1 MMKNQKKNNFI
12 NSKLDWFTINETLDI
27 TTDLTSSNINR
38 GDIFRYALSNK
49 IILSIYFQS
58 PIILRRTSRKH
69 NKMKL
74 TSIPHSLLE
83 RLCFLDSTSFIN
95 NNSFITCSEGKYI
108 IPKESIIDTSLNGHE
123 YVSVQHLLAHS
134 LEFPPPVKG
143 KYSVN
148 YGISVLIC
156 GEIFQ
161 VFEKTTW
168 QKRISQQLMN
178 LPKSLVNEVRK
189 TLSRLSP
196 QLLYAQEY
204 FPLYNLPP
212 DACFVIR
219 RTELE
224 KLLKLYISP
233 PVSTRISS
241 ALARFFWLACSHN
254 ESIRSLIAHPYKLLP
269 IFEQWAR
276 DDGITDNLSAETLKA
291 ALERGSPFTNA
302 HHSKSQNP

>member
-1 MMKNQKKNNFI
+1 MTQNQKENKFI
-12 NSKLDWFTINETLDI
+12 SSKLDWFTINETLDI
-27 TTDLTSSNINR
+27 TTNLTNSNMNI
-38 GDIFRYALSNK
+38 GDVYRYALSNK

-58 PIILRRTSRKH
+58 PIILRRTSKKH
-69 NKMKL
+69 NKIKL
-74 TSIPHSLLE
+74 TSIPNSLLE

-95 NNSFITCSEGKYI
+95 KNSFTTCSEGKYI
-108 IPKESIIDTSLNGHE
+108 TPEKSIIDTTLNGHE

-143 KYSVN
+143 RHSFN

-178 LPKSLVNEVRK
+178 LPKSLVHEVRK
-189 TLSRLSP
+189 TLSGLSP
-196 QLLYAQEY
+196 HLLYAQEY
-204 FPLYNLPP
+204 FPLYDLPP

-224 KLLKLYISP
+224 KLLKLYISA

-241 ALARFFWLACSHN
+241 ALARFFWLACWHN
-254 ESIRSLIAHPYKLLP
+254 ESIRSLISHPYKLLP

-291 ALERGSPFTNA
+291 ALERGSPYTNA
-302 HHSKSQNP
+302 HRQ

>member
-1 MMKNQKKNNFI
+1 MTKNKKENNFI

-27 TTDLTSSNINR
+27 STCLTNSNINR
-38 GDIFRYALSNK
+38 GDIYRYALSNK

-58 PIILRRTSRKH
+58 PIILRRASKKH

-74 TSIPHSLLE
+74 TSIPNTLLE

-108 IPKESIIDTSLNGHE
+108 TPKENIIDTSLNGHE

-143 KYSVN
+143 KYSAN

-161 VFEKTTW
+161 AFEKTTW
-168 QKRISQQLMN
+168 QQRISQQLMK
-178 LPKSLVNEVRK
+178 LPEP
-189 TLSRLSP
+189 LSQEIRQLLSGISP
-196 QLLYAQEY
+196 QHLYAQEY
-204 FPLYNLPP
+204 FPLYDLPP

-219 RTELE
+219 RTELD
-224 KLLKLYISP
+224 KLLKQYTSA
-233 PVSTRISS
+233 PVSTRTSS
-241 ALARFFWLACSHN
+241 ALARLFWLACWHN
-254 ESIRSLIAHPYKLLP
+254 ESIRSLIGHPYKLLP
-269 IFEQWAR
+269 IFEQWASEE
-276 DDGITDNLSAETLKA
+276 GITDNFSAETIKA

-302 HHSKSQNP
+302 HRQ

>member
-1 MMKNQKKNNFI
+1 MTKKQKENNFI

-27 TTDLTSSNINR
+27 TTGLTNSNMNR
-38 GDIFRYALSNK
+38 GDIYRYALSKK

-58 PIILRRTSRKH
+58 PVILRKTSKMH
-69 NKMKL
+69 NKIKL
-74 TSIPHSLLE
+74 TSINNSLLA

-95 NNSFITCSEGKYI
+95 KNSFITCSEGKYI
-108 IPKESIIDTSLNGHE
+108 SPKESIIDTSLNGHE

-143 KYSVN
+143 KHSVN

-168 QKRISQQLMN
+168 QKRISQQLMK
-178 LPKSLVNEVRK
+178 LPEP
-189 TLSRLSP
+189 LSQEIRQLLSGLSP
-196 QLLYAQEY
+196 QNLYAQEY
-204 FPLYNLPP
+204 FPLYDLPP

-219 RTELE
+219 RGELE
-224 KLLKLYISP
+224 KLLKQYTSV
-233 PVSTRISS
+233 PVSTRNSS
-241 ALARFFWLACSHN
+241 ALARLFWLACWRN
-254 ESIRSLIAHPYKLLP
+254 ESIRALIGRPYKLQP

-276 DDGITDNLSAETLKA
+276 EEGITDSFSAETIKS
-291 ALERGSPFTNA
+291 ALERGSPFTNT

>member
-1 MMKNQKKNNFI
+1 MKETPSYIPDWITVFECVKLLNNF
-12 NSKLDWFTINETLDI
+12 
-27 TTDLTSSNINR
+27 TSR
-38 GDIFRYALSNK
+38 QLKEGDIYRCALSGK
-49 IILSIYFQS
+49 IKLSIYFQS
-58 PIILRRTSRKH
+58 PFALRKISKV
-69 NKMKL
+69 NSKIKL
-74 TSIPHSLLE
+74 KNSNPSLIH
-83 RLCFLDSTSFIN
+83 RLCFLDKNSFLNNTSFIA
-95 NNSFITCSEGKYI
+95 SSEGKYLT
-108 IPKESIIDTSLNGHE
+108 PDKSILDTSLNGHE

-143 KYSVN
+143 RHSFN

-178 LPKSLVNEVRK
+178 LPKSLVHEVRK
-189 TLSRLSP
+189 TLSGLSP

-204 FPLYNLPP
+204 FPLYDLPP

-224 KLLKLYISP
+224 KLLKLYISA

-241 ALARFFWLACSHN
+241 ALARFFWLACWHN
-254 ESIRSLIAHPYKLLP
+254 ESIRSLISHPYKLLP

-276 DDGITDNLSAETLKA
+276 EDGITDNLSAETLKA
-291 ALERGSPFTNA
+291 ALERGSPYTNA
-302 HHSKSQNP
+302 HRQ

>member
-1 MMKNQKKNNFI
+1 MTKNTFYIPDWLTIREMVHLIKDET
-12 NSKLDWFTINETLDI
+12 NSKLQEHDVYRN
-27 TTDLTSSNINR
+27 
-38 GDIFRYALSNK
+38 ALSGH
-49 IILSIYFQS
+49 ITLSLYFQS
-58 PIILRRTSRKH
+58 PVTLRKTSKIH
-69 NKMKL
+69 NKTKL
-74 TSIPHSLLE
+74 TSTQDSLLE

-95 NNSFITCSEGKYI
+95 NNSFITRSEGKYI
-108 IPKESIIDTSLNGHE
+108 APEKSIIDTSLNGHE

-134 LEFPPPVKG
+134 LNIPPPVKG

-178 LPKSLVNEVRK
+178 LPKSLVHEVRK
-189 TLSRLSP
+189 TLSGLSP

-204 FPLYNLPP
+204 FPLYDLPP

-224 KLLKLYISP
+224 KLLKLYISA

-241 ALARFFWLACSHN
+241 ALARFFWLACWHN
-254 ESIRSLIAHPYKLLP
+254 ESIRSLISHPYKLLP

-291 ALERGSPFTNA
+291 ALERGSPYTNV
-302 HHSKSQNP
+302 HRQ

>member
-1 MMKNQKKNNFI
+1 MTKNQNENKFI
-12 NSKLDWFTINETLDI
+12 CSQLDWFTINETLDI
-27 TTDLTSSNINR
+27 TTCLTSTNINR
-38 GDIFRYALSNK
+38 GDIYRYALSNR

-58 PIILRRTSRKH
+58 PIILRRTSKTH
-69 NKMKL
+69 NKIKL
-74 TSIPHSLLE
+74 TTIPNSLLE
-83 RLCFLDSTSFIN
+83 KLCFLDSTSFLN
-95 NNSFITCSEGKYI
+95 KNSFITCSEGKYI
-108 IPKESIIDTSLNGHE
+108 IPDKSIIDTSLNGHE

-134 LEFPPPVKG
+134 LEFPPPVTG
-143 KYSVN
+143 RYSVN

-178 LPKSLVNEVRK
+178 LPKSLAHEIRK
-189 TLSRLSP
+189 TLTGLSP
-196 QLLYAQEY
+196 QHLYTQEY
-204 FPLYNLPP
+204 FPLYDLPP

-241 ALARFFWLACSHN
+241 ALARLFWLACWHN
-254 ESIRSLIAHPYKLLP
+254 ESIRSLIGHPYKLLP

-276 DDGITDNLSAETLKA
+276 EEGITDNLSAETIKA
-291 ALERGSPFTNA
+291 ALERGSPFTNT
-302 HHSKSQNP
+302 HHIKSQNP

>member
-1 MMKNQKKNNFI
+1 MKEIPSYIPDWITVFECVKLINNF
-12 NSKLDWFTINETLDI
+12 
-27 TTDLTSSNINR
+27 TSR
-38 GDIFRYALSNK
+38 QLKEGDVYRCALSGK
-49 IILSIYFQS
+49 IKLSIYFQS
-58 PIILRRTSRKH
+58 PFALRKISKA
-69 NKMKL
+69 NSKIKL
-74 TSIPHSLLE
+74 KNSNPSLIH
-83 RLCFLDSTSFIN
+83 RLCFLDKNSFLNNTSFIA
-95 NNSFITCSEGKYI
+95 SSEGKYLT
-108 IPKESIIDTSLNGHE
+108 PDKSILDTSLNGHE

-143 KYSVN
+143 RHSFN

-178 LPKSLVNEVRK
+178 LPKSLAHEVRK
-189 TLSRLSP
+189 TLSGLSP

-204 FPLYNLPP
+204 FPLYDLPP

-224 KLLKLYISP
+224 KLLKLYISA

-241 ALARFFWLACSHN
+241 ALARFFWLACWNN
-254 ESIRSLIAHPYKLLP
+254 ESIRSLISHPYKLLP

-291 ALERGSPFTNA
+291 ALERGSPIRTPIA
-302 HHSKSQNP
+302 SKPQNP

>member
-1 MMKNQKKNNFI
+1 MKNQKKNNFI

>member
-1 MMKNQKKNNFI
+1 MKDTPLYIPDWITVFECVKLINNFT
-12 NSKLDWFTINETLDI
+12 SRQLNE
-27 TTDLTSSNINR
+27 
-38 GDIFRYALSNK
+38 GDIYRCALSGEIK
-49 IILSIYFQS
+49 LSIYFQS
-58 PIILRRTSRKH
+58 PFAIRKIS
-69 NKMKL
+69 KLKSKIKL
-74 TSIPHSLLE
+74 THSNLSLIH
-83 RLCFLDSTSFIN
+83 RLCFLDKNSFIN
-95 NNSFITCSEGKYI
+95 NASFIASSEGRYVTPDK
-108 IPKESIIDTSLNGHE
+108 SILDTSLNGHE

-168 QKRISQQLMN
+168 QQRISQQLMN
-178 LPKSLVNEVRK
+178 LPKSLAHEIRK
-189 TLSRLSP
+189 TLSALSP
-196 QLLYAQEY
+196 QHLYAQEY
-204 FPLYNLPP
+204 FPLYDLPP

-219 RTELE
+219 RSELE
-224 KLLKLYISP
+224 KLLKQYTSA
-233 PVSTRISS
+233 PVSTRTSS
-241 ALARFFWLACSHN
+241 ALARLFWLACWRN
-254 ESIRSLIAHPYKLLP
+254 ESIRALIGRPYKLQP

-276 DDGITDNLSAETLKA
+276 EEGITDSFSAETIKA

>member
-1 MMKNQKKNNFI
+1 MTKKQKENKFI

-27 TTDLTSSNINR
+27 TTCLTNSNINR
-38 GDIFRYALSNK
+38 GDIYRYALSNK

-58 PIILRRTSRKH
+58 PIILRRTSKMH
-69 NKMKL
+69 NKIKL
-74 TSIPHSLLE
+74 TSITNSLLE
-83 RLCFLDSTSFIN
+83 RLCFLDNTSFIN
-95 NNSFITCSEGKYI
+95 NNFFITCSDGKYI

-178 LPKSLVNEVRK
+178 LPKSLAHEVRK
-189 TLSRLSP
+189 TLSGLSP

-204 FPLYNLPP
+204 FPLYDLPP

-224 KLLKLYISP
+224 KLLKLYISA

-241 ALARFFWLACSHN
+241 ALARFFWLACWHN
-254 ESIRSLIAHPYKLLP
+254 ESIRSLISHPYKLLP

-291 ALERGSPFTNA
+291 ALERGSPIRTPIA
-302 HHSKSQNP
+302 SKPQNP

>member
-1 MMKNQKKNNFI
+1 MKEIPSYIPDWITVFECVKLINNF
-12 NSKLDWFTINETLDI
+12 
-27 TTDLTSSNINR
+27 TSR
-38 GDIFRYALSNK
+38 QLKEGDVYRCALSGK
-49 IILSIYFQS
+49 IKLSIYFQS
-58 PIILRRTSRKH
+58 PFALRKISKA
-69 NKMKL
+69 NSKIKL
-74 TSIPHSLLE
+74 KNSNPSLIH
-83 RLCFLDSTSFIN
+83 RLCFLDKNSFLNNTSFIA
-95 NNSFITCSEGKYI
+95 SSEGKYLT
-108 IPKESIIDTSLNGHE
+108 PDKSILDTSLNGHE
-123 YVSVQHLLAHS
+123 YVSVQHLLVHS

-143 KYSVN
+143 RHSFN

-178 LPKSLVNEVRK
+178 LPKSLAHEVRK
-189 TLSRLSP
+189 TLSGLSP

-204 FPLYNLPP
+204 FPLYDLPP

-224 KLLKLYISP
+224 KLLKLYISA

-241 ALARFFWLACSHN
+241 ALARFFWLACWHN
-254 ESIRSLIAHPYKLLP
+254 ESIRSLISHPYKLLP

-291 ALERGSPFTNA
+291 ALERGSPIRTPIA
-302 HHSKSQNP
+302 SKPQNP